1 MSDIVKRL
9 EIKAGVMEMGER
21 IAWGSDTALM
31 REAAHQITT
40 LTAEVARLTGG
51 LAEVAAALPGP
62 VYMDPP
68 DGGDVSLA
76 EQVRRMAAELEK
88 EVAHSKHLAGAVSR
102 KIEDLIA
109 VENQCG
115 YYKTQYSRAEKVRKE
130 ACEANAKAQAAML
143 WLEADLERSRRE
155 CERLRSLT
163 IEYLSCLGYADL
175 ETKLA
180 KDLAA
185 LSASGREGE

>member
-31 REAAHQITT
+31 REAAAHITT
-40 LTAEVARLTGG
+40 LTAEVARLTAE

-62 VYMDPP
+62 VYMDLP

-88 EVAHSKHLAGAVSR
+88 ETAHSKHLAGAVSR

-109 VENQCG
+109 AENQCG
-115 YYKTQYSRAEKVRKE
+115 YYKTQYSRAEQVRKE
-130 ACEANAKAQAAML
+130 ACEANVKAQAAML
-143 WLEADLERSRRE
+143 WLEADLERSRQE
-155 CERLRSLT
+155 CEGLREALASLIGAT
-163 IEYLSCLGYADL
+163 RHLNPCPGTMEQA
-175 ETKLA
+175 
-180 KDLAA
+180 LAA
-185 LSASGREGE
+185 LSAGEKT